1 MIFLKLLGLWKESL
15 SVAIVHM
22 VRVVSAPDELS
33 FSELLPQPV
42 NADTAIM
49 TDKARGRIRF
59 LSNIKNPPCSNND
72 IAIIRKKQED
82 LNGLILL

>member
-1 MIFLKLLGLWKESL
+1 
-15 SVAIVHM
+15 
-22 VRVVSAPDELS
+22 
-33 FSELLPQPV
+33 
-42 NADTAIM
+42 M